1 MKATMKARKASWFTG
16 VALGCLFASCSSA
29 QDRSVKAGE
38 QKAAH
43 AMVEDDDI
51 EDDGEGDDENEVAVA
66 LDQVPAAIKAAA
78 LAAVPGFVLK
88 SAEKE
93 TEEGS
98 LHYCLEGTAGGEA
111 VEIEV
116 RASDAN
122 VVEIERGED
131 DDDGEDD

>member
-1 MKATMKARKASWFTG
+1 MRTTRALWLTG
-16 VALGCLFASCSSA
+16 VALGCLAASCSSA
-29 QDRSVKAGE
+29 QDRSVKAQENRPGN
-38 QKAAH
+38 
-43 AMVEDDDI
+43 VVVDDEDDD
-51 EDDGEGDDENEVAVA
+51 EGDDENEVSVA
-66 LDQVPAAIKAAA
+66 LDQVPAAIKDAA

-116 RASDAN
+116 RASDAK
-122 VVEIERGED
+122 VVEIEQGED
-131 DDDGEDD
+131 EDEDD

>member
-1 MKATMKARKASWFTG
+1 MKTSRTSWLTA
-16 VALGCLFASCSSA
+16 VVLGGLVSCHA
-29 QDRSVKAGE
+29 QDRSVKAAESHG
-38 QKAAH
+38 QANHAA
-43 AMVEDDDI
+43 VEDDD
-51 EDDGEGDDENEVAVA
+51 DDEGDDENEVEVA
-66 LDQVPAAIKAAA
+66 LDQVPEEIRKAAE
-78 LAAVPGFVLK
+78 AAVPGFVLK